1 LRAQQQ
7 RRSVGGVDLPTLVLD
22 ALRLALWLS
31 APALGA
37 CFVLALITGF
47 FQSAS
52 ASSDPSLGFV
62 PKLLAVGAALWL
74 ERGFLSAHMLEF
86 SARMLREMA
95 RLGQ

>member
-1 LRAQQQ
+1 M
-7 RRSVGGVDLPTLVLD
+7 DLPAIVLD

-31 APALGA
+31 APALAA

-47 FQSAS
+47 FQSAT

-62 PKLLAVGAALWL
+62 PKVLAVGAALWFS
-74 ERGFLSAHMLEF
+74 RAFLSAHMLEF
-86 SARMLREMA
+86 SSRVLREMA

>member
-1 LRAQQQ
+1 MPAI
-7 RRSVGGVDLPTLVLD
+7 VLD

-52 ASSDPSLGFV
+52 SSGDPSLGFV

-74 ERGFLSAHMLEF
+74 ERGFLSEQLLSF
-86 SARMLREMA
+86 SSRMLHEMA